1 MNEPV
6 SDRVERRAFEV
17 SSLFDQSSEKRYWL
31 AQTPYARLRAVELM
45 RQMIYGYRPSATRLQ
60 RFFEIAQRESS
71 WASGN
76 RRLCGRL
83 PRLSTCYSW

>member
-1 MNEPV
+1 MHNRCEMNEPV

-71 WASGN
+71 
-76 RRLCGRL
+76 
-83 PRLSTCYSW
+83 